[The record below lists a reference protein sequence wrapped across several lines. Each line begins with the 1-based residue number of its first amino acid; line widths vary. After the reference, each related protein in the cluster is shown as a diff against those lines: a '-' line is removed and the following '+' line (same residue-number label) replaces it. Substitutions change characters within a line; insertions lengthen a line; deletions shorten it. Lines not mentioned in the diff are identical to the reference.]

1 MLSET
6 SHDCGRREEKEKR
19 MLLQRIELYDYYLQ
33 RTNQLTKLTH
43 TDISIQKERKQIISS
58 DEPCFTTSCE

>member
-19 MLLQRIELYDYYLQ
+19 MPLQRIELYDYYLQ

-43 TDISIQKERKQIISS
+43 TQ
-58 DEPCFTTSCE
+58 T